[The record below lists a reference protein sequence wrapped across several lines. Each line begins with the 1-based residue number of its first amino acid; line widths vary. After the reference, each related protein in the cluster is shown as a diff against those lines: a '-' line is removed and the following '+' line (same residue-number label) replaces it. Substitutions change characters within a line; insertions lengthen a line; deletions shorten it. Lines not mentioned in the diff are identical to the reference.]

1 MNTTPIIFLSLS
13 RKDGEIQISSPA
25 LTPDAFG
32 LTYYYSGQAD
42 PPPVR
47 FGVPVV
53 DDLGG
58 SFDASEIE
66 VVCGPK
72 GADAEPWTEVAVLD
86 GGAYRLSPWLHL
98 NDDRTITITAKP
110 KSEAVPLKGGA
121 YVRLRREGGGGG
133 LGN

>member
-1 MNTTPIIFLSLS
+1 MTTTPIIFLSLH

-32 LTYYYSGQAD
+32 LTYYYPGEVD

-58 SFDASEIE
+58 SFDTSEIE
-66 VVCGPK
+66 AACGPK
-72 GADAEPWTEVAVLD
+72 GACAVPWTEVEALD
-86 GGAYRLSPWLHL
+86 GGAYRLSPWLNL

-110 KSEAVPLKGGA
+110 QSTAAGLKGGA
-121 YVRLRREGGGGG
+121 YVRLRRKGGGGG
-133 LGN
+133 LGD